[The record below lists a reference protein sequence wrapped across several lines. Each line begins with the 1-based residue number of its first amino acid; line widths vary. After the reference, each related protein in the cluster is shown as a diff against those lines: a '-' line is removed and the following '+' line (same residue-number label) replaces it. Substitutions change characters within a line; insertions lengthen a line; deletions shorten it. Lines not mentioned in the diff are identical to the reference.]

1 MLKDPLKKDLPLLP
15 KRTVIIKRYQNRK
28 LYDTQNSTYVTLE
41 DIGAIIRR
49 GDDVKVVDNK
59 TKEDLTSVTL
69 TQIIFEEEKKNK
81 NSLPLNALKKII
93 RGGGDA
99 ILDLVSKTSD
109 NVQST
114 LHQVKEGAE
123 TIYDKLREELAPNDD
138 NIIKEVFNK
147 TQNITK
153 NIEDKFKS
161 TVGSIAHVGSLQA
174 EIRKLRQRILF
185 LEKKLKVYEQK

>member
-1 MLKDPLKKDLPLLP
+1 MFKDASQLP
-15 KRTVIIKRYQNRK
+15 KRIVIIKRYQNRK

-81 NSLPLNALKKII
+81 NSLPLGALKKII

-99 ILDLVSKTSD
+99 ILDLVAKTTD
-109 NVQST
+109 NVQNT
-114 LHQVKEGAE
+114 IHHVREGAE
-123 TIYDKLREELAPNDD
+123 TIYDKLREELTPSED
-138 NIIKEVFNK
+138 NIIKEVFSK
-147 TQNITK
+147 TQGKI
-153 NIEDKFKS
+153 KS
-161 TVGSIAHVGSLQA
+161 TVDNIAHVANLQN
-174 EIRKLRQRILF
+174 EIRKLRQRVLF
-185 LEKKLKVYEQK
+185 LEKKLRVYEK

>member
-1 MLKDPLKKDLPLLP
+1 MKEALKKEAP
-15 KRTVIIKRYQNRK
+15 RRNVIIKRYQNRK

-41 DIGAIIRR
+41 DIGSIIRR

-81 NSLPLNALKKII
+81 NSLPLSALKKII

-99 ILDLVSKTSD
+99 IIDLVSKTTD

-114 LHQVKEGAE
+114 INQVKEGAE
-123 TIYDKLREELAPNDD
+123 NIYDKLREELSPED
-138 NIIKEVFNK
+138 NILKDVFSK
-147 TQNITK
+147 TQSLTR

-161 TVGSIAHVGSLQA
+161 TVGNITHVATLQG
-174 EIRKLRQRILF
+174 EVRKLRQRVHF